1 MTTTATAPE
10 SKKAGRLGLS
20 QYLGYAGGDV
30 ANNLTFSLA
39 SMFLLLYYTDVAGI
53 AAGAAGT
60 LLLVVRVW
68 QAFTDIFAGQMV
80 DKTTTRWGR
89 FRPYLLFGGPPLMLL
104 SVALFSVPGGL
115 SDGAAL
121 VYAYLSYALFGLAY
135 SLVNIPFGSLASAM
149 TQLPQERAKLASART
164 LGAAGAII
172 LLSLVVSPQITRSEN
187 LQRSLT
193 ITTLVLAVVGIAV
206 YLFAFKTSREIVER
220 DAAPV
225 SLKQS
230 LAAVRHNRPLIL
242 LCISALFML
251 TGMFTLQT
259 LQVYY
264 ARDVLGSAD
273 YQIVLTVVSTGAMFL
288 VAPAIPKIVATF
300 GKKRAYAA
308 AGVITALGAVGIGLA
323 PPSVLVLAL
332 VFFAVYGAGIA
343 AVQNLIFAL
352 QADTVEYGEWET
364 GVRTE
369 GSNYAVL
376 SFSRKVGQ
384 GIGGGIAAFGIG
396 VGGYV
401 AGAATQSSRA
411 IDTIR
416 YITGFGPAL
425 FVGIGAAIMLAYPL
439 TEERFRE
446 VVGEIAFRRTERERT
461 RDPFPRSD

>member
-1 MTTTATAPE
+1 
-10 SKKAGRLGLS
+10 
-20 QYLGYAGGDV
+20 
-30 ANNLTFSLA
+30 
-39 SMFLLLYYTDVAGI
+39 MFLLLYYTDVAGI

-68 QAFTDIFAGQMV
+68 QAVTDIFAGRMV

-115 SDGAAL
+115 SPGGAL

-149 TQLPQERAKLASART
+149 TQLPQERARLASART
-164 LGAAGAII
+164 LGAAAAII
-172 LLSLVVSPQITRSEN
+172 LLSVVVSPQITRSEN

-193 ITTLVLAVVGIAV
+193 VTTLILAVAGIAL
-206 YLFAFKTSREIVER
+206 YLLCFRTSRETVEH

-230 LAAVRHNRPLIL
+230 LGAIRHNRPLVL
-242 LCISALFML
+242 LCLSALFML
-251 TGMFTLQT
+251 TGMFTQQT

-273 YQIVLTVVSTGAMFL
+273 FQIVLTVLSIGGMFVVSP
-288 VAPAIPKIVATF
+288 VIPRIVETF
-300 GKKRAYAA
+300 GKKRAYVA
-308 AGVITALGAVGIGLA
+308 AGAVTAVGAVGIALT
-323 PPSVLVLAL
+323 PPSVRALAF
-332 VFFAVYGAGIA
+332 VFFAVYGTGIA

-384 GIGGGIAAFGIG
+384 GIGGGVAAFGIG

-401 AGAATQSSRA
+401 AGAATQSPGA

-416 YITGFGPAL
+416 SITGFGPAL

-446 VVGEIAFRRTERERT
+446 VVGEIAFRRADRDRT
-461 RDPFPRSD
+461 RDQVPPSDA